1 MDGGIKMFG
10 RALRI
15 TFIVAII
22 AFILIIPKAIMAQDL
37 EKGLVGYWTFDE
49 ADTDGDTAKNYIG
62 DNDGTIDGAK
72 AVAGKIGEALEF
84 DGVSNFV
91 KFERPEPM
99 PESLTIMAWA
109 NAESWSPG
117 GRRNVIDS
125 ITGGQWYRLGFQPS
139 GGNFEFVCD
148 TGDEGGGREQT
159 VADLGDLEGWH
170 HLAGIRDFGNKVLI
184 FYVDGSE
191 TARIDFI
198 HQLPIE
204 PEALVVGAGHRGT
217 LEFWQGLIDEVAIF
231 NTALTESEI
240 KKLMEDGLG
249 ALTVS
254 QSGKLT
260 VTWGSIKAK

>member
-1 MDGGIKMFG
+1 MFSKV
-10 RALRI
+10 LRI
-15 TFIVAII
+15 TFILAII
-22 AFILIIPKAIMAQDL
+22 TCILIVPKGVIAQDL
-37 EKGLVGYWTFDE
+37 EKGLVGYWTFDA
-49 ADTDGDTAKNYIG
+49 ADTDGDTVKNYIG
-62 DNDGTIDGAK
+62 DNNGTINGAK

-84 DGVSNFV
+84 DGASNCV

-99 PESLTIMAWA
+99 PEALTIMAWA
-109 NAESWSPG
+109 NAESWAPG

-125 ITGGQWYRLGFQPS
+125 ITGGQWYRLGYQPS
-139 GGNFEFVCD
+139 AGNFEFVCD

-159 VADLGDLEGWH
+159 VFDLGDLEGWH
-170 HLAGIRDFGNKVLI
+170 HLAGVRDFDDKTLI

-191 TARIDFI
+191 ATRIDFT

-231 NTALTESEI
+231 NTALAESDI

-249 ALTVS
+249 ALAVS

-260 VTWGSIKAK
+260 IAWGSIKTQ